1 MSLRTYDQHVD
12 NPCSMYSRI
21 AYGPIIL
28 VGSGLAGKGLAE
40 KRSMFESLREYLEHV
55 KKEERLEEITGI
67 VKA

>member
-1 MSLRTYDQHVD
+1 
-12 NPCSMYSRI
+12 MYSRI